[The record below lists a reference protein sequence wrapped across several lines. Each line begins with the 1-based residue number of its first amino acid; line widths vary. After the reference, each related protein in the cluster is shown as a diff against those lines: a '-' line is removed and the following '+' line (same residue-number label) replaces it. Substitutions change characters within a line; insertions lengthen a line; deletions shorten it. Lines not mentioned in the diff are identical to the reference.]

1 MVSEILSNNCQVK
14 NDLDP
19 CAIVIL
25 GATGDLASRK
35 LFPALFDLY
44 ISNSLPSRFLIM
56 GCGRTESNDEKFRA
70 HIQNALLKA
79 NRFNASKW
87 DIFAKS
93 LFYRPIAY
101 DNADMFQ
108 QLSTDLKKLDH
119 AFQTKGNRIFY
130 LALPPALYAPVARM
144 IGQAGLNRE
153 QTLDHGWSRLVVEK
167 PFGRDLKSAV
177 ELDRQIHQ
185 QFQEHQIFR
194 IDHYLAKETVQNILM
209 FRFANTLFEP
219 IWNRR
224 YIDHIRITAAETL
237 GVEHRAGYYEQ
248 AGVLRDMFQ
257 NHMMQ
262 LLALTAMEAPPCFE
276 SNQVRDEKVKVFRSL
291 RPFPTDH
298 LENHLILAQYDSGTI
313 QSKRVPAYRDEPGVQ
328 LGSLTPTYAM
338 MKVFIDN
345 WRWQG
350 VPFYLISGKRLKAKQ
365 TDIVIQFKEI
375 PHSIFR
381 KNLDQPVAPNR
392 LFIGIY
398 PKESIRLTFQTKQP
412 GATICLGDVT
422 MDFDYDRESTL
433 SKMDAYAKV
442 LIDCMSGDQMLFWRQ
457 DGIETAWSFL
467 SPILD
472 SCKNCSHQDGMPHFY
487 KSGSLGP
494 MASIDLLP

>member
-44 ISNSLPSRFLIM
+44 ISNSLPSRFLII

-87 DIFAKS
+87 DVFAKS

-119 AFQTKGNRIFY
+119 AFQTRGNRIFY

-153 QTLDHGWSRLVVEK
+153 HTLDHGWSRLVVEK
-167 PFGRDLKSAV
+167 PFGRDLKNAV

-185 QFQEHQIFR
+185 HFQEHQIFR
-194 IDHYLAKETVQNILM
+194 IDHYL
-209 FRFANTLFEP
+209 
-219 IWNRR
+219 
-224 YIDHIRITAAETL
+224 
-237 GVEHRAGYYEQ
+237 
-248 AGVLRDMFQ
+248 
-257 NHMMQ
+257 
-262 LLALTAMEAPPCFE
+262 
-276 SNQVRDEKVKVFRSL
+276 
-291 RPFPTDH
+291 
-298 LENHLILAQYDSGTI
+298 
-313 QSKRVPAYRDEPGVQ
+313 
-328 LGSLTPTYAM
+328 
-338 MKVFIDN
+338 
-345 WRWQG
+345 
-350 VPFYLISGKRLKAKQ
+350 AKQ

-381 KNLDQPVAPNR
+381 KNLGQPVSPNR

-457 DGIETAWSFL
+457 DGIENAWSFL
-467 SPILD
+467 TPILD
-472 SCKNCSHQDGMPHFY
+472 SCENCSHQDGMPHFY